1 MVILMWL
8 CLQVQVELC
17 RLCHSCLL
25 GALRHLKMW
34 RHLMPLWKRDAR
46 CVTVVEEPDISSGT
60 VALEDVAVAV
70 VVVWAAVVDEELQR
84 TELRRL
90 LMVLHQQPVAVVD
103 KGEHAGWVLVLIV
116 LDSDTL
122 RAIVVCPARVVVVEL
137 LLLFVRPML
146 KCWHRWRLL
155 LRLIHWP
162 RGS

>member
-1 MVILMWL
+1 M
-8 CLQVQVELC
+8 
-17 RLCHSCLL
+17 
-25 GALRHLKMW
+25 
-34 RHLMPLWKRDAR
+34 
-46 CVTVVEEPDISSGT
+46 
-60 VALEDVAVAV
+60 
-70 VVVWAAVVDEELQR
+70 DEELQR

-90 LMVLHQQPVAVVD
+90 LMVLHQQPMVLHQQPVAVVD

-137 LLLFVRPML
+137 LLLFGHPTL